1 VIYGWHHRM
10 TNFKRLLFGT
20 TNPTRLLHTRALLAP
35 LPLQVLSLADIGL
48 TLRVVEDGA
57 TPAENAM
64 IKANAYC
71 AASGIPTLAIDAGL
85 TIAALPPT
93 QQPGVLVRRF
103 HNATEEATDAEML
116 AYYQAAL
123 RAVGGASDGEWIVG
137 VALAF
142 TPAAVMVESFSIQ
155 TYFTALS
162 SPIVLP
168 GEPLSSLQLDRTTGK
183 YFAELSTSERFALQ
197 SLRSQQI
204 FAFVEQHLNEI

>member
-1 VIYGWHHRM
+1 MIYGWQRRM
-10 TNFKRLLFGT
+10 TKTKRLLFGT
-20 TNPTRLLHTRALLAP
+20 TNPTRLLHTRALLEP
-35 LPLQVLSLADIGL
+35 LPLQLVSLADIGL

-57 TPAENAM
+57 TPAANAT
-64 IKANAYC
+64 IKAKAYC
-71 AASGIPTLAIDAGL
+71 GASGIPTLAIDAGL

-123 RAVGGASDGEWIVG
+123 VAVGGASDGEWIVG

-142 TPAAVMVESFSIQ
+142 TPDAVMVERFSIQ
-155 TYFTALS
+155 TRFTAIAS
-162 SPIVLP
+162 SIVLP
-168 GEPLSSLQLDRTTGK
+168 GEPLSSLQLDHTTGK
-183 YFAELSTSERFALQ
+183 YFAEMSTSERFALQ
-197 SLRSQQI
+197 ALRSQQI